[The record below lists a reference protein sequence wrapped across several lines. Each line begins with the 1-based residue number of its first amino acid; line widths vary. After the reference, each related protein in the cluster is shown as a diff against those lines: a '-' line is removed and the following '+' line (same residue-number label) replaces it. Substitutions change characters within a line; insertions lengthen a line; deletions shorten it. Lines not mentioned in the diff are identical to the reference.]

1 MRLDIRFLFR
11 KEDVTMA
18 AKRFLQIALILV
30 MLAACFAIPRSA
42 SAQGPCGSIYIV
54 QPGDWLS
61 KIANR
66 CGVSLSALYAANPGV
81 AYQRYIYPGQALN
94 IPGGAEPV
102 YPVPG
107 PVYPVPGPVIPPQ
120 PQIYYPPISA
130 YSTNYWF
137 ASMVVTPRVGTHYF
151 WSPVT
156 LNQNV
161 TFQVDVKNNG
171 NVFLQIVANMTPP
184 PAWDSTELSSN
195 CTAGLGT
202 GGTCTLT
209 WVLTPRTLGGG
220 QVRVYVRGLYTDY
233 TGNTNRVTQSPAFFF
248 VMQ

>member
-1 MRLDIRFLFR
+1 
-11 KEDVTMA
+11 MA
-18 AKRFLQIALILV
+18 FKRFLKITLIVAVLV
-30 MLAACFAIPRSA
+30 GCFLTPRSA
-42 SAQGPCGSIYIV
+42 SADGPCGSIYIV
-54 QPGDWLS
+54 QRGDWLS

-66 CGVSLSALYAANPGV
+66 CGVTLSALYAANPGV

-94 IPGGAEPV
+94 IPGGAGLV
-102 YPVPG
+102 YPPPG
-107 PVYPVPGPVIPPQ
+107 PVYPQPGPVYPQPGPVVPQPPQ
-120 PQIYYPPISA
+120 TYYPPISA

-137 ASMVVTPRVGTHYF
+137 ASMIVTPRVGTHYY

-171 NVFLQIVANMTPP
+171 NAFLKIVANLTPP
-184 PAWDSTELSSN
+184 PSWDSSELSSN
-195 CTAGLGT
+195 CTTGLGT

-209 WVLTPRTLGGG
+209 WVFTPHAIGGA

>member
-1 MRLDIRFLFR
+1 VDIRFFFI
-11 KEDVTMA
+11 EEVETMA
-18 AKRFLQIALILV
+18 LKRFFQITLIV
-30 MLAACFAIPRSA
+30 AVLAASFLIPRSA
-42 SAQGPCGSIYIV
+42 SADGPCGSVYVV

-61 KIANR
+61 KIARR
-66 CGVSLSALYAANPGV
+66 CGVTLSALYAANPGV

-94 IPGGAEPV
+94 IPGGGAGGPV
-102 YPVPG
+102 YPQPG
-107 PVYPVPGPVIPPQ
+107 PVYPQPVPVVPQQ
-120 PQIYYPPISA
+120 PQTYYPPISA

-137 ASMVVTPRVGTHYF
+137 ASMIVTPRVGTHYF

-171 NVFLQIVANMTPP
+171 NVFLQIVANLTPP

-209 WVLTPRTLGGG
+209 WVLTPRTIGGG
-220 QVRVYVRGLYTDY
+220 EVRVFVRGLYTDY